1 MAISGT
7 LNLPGDKSISHRA
20 VMLSS
25 LSNGRSE
32 LRNLSSA
39 DDVVSTISCLKSC
52 GLKYDK
58 TSNGVII
65 NGGNFVDP
73 NQPLDCGNSG
83 TTMRLLLGLLSGQ
96 GINATL
102 IGDES
107 LSKRPMKRIIN
118 PLKQMGL
125 KIISND
131 YKSPIKIQKSK
142 LNGIS
147 YHSPIASAQIKSSLL
162 FSGLGA
168 AGTTTITEPILSRNH
183 SEIMLSNL
191 GAKIKTN
198 DLSISISKSN
208 NFSPLNLTI
217 PSDTSTA
224 SFFIAAASLISDSRL
239 KFNRLLLNPTRT
251 GFLNAI
257 KKMGCTIK
265 FINTSIENGE
275 KIGNVEVYHQ
285 KLKGITI
292 DKNDVPSI
300 IDELPILA
308 LMATQAH
315 GITKVSGAEE
325 LRVKESDRI
334 EAICDNLKNMGA
346 DVEELDDGFIIK
358 GPTKLNGA
366 LIKTYDDHRIAMTF
380 EIASLIAEGKTQ
392 LDNNSCISISFP
404 EFYSTLESIL
414 Q

>member
-20 VMLSS
+20 LMLAS
-25 LSNGRSE
+25 LANGRSE
-32 LRNLSSA
+32 LRNLSTA

-52 GLKYDK
+52 GLKYDR

-73 NQPLDCGNSG
+73 DQPLDCGNSG

-125 KIISND
+125 KIISKD

-147 YHSPIASAQIKSSLL
+147 YHSPIASAQIKSSIL

-168 AGTTTITEPILSRNH
+168 AGTTMITEPILSRNH
-183 SEIMLSNL
+183 SEIMLNNL

-198 DLSISISKSN
+198 DLSISITKSN

-224 SFFIAAASLISDSRL
+224 SFFIAAAILISDSRI

-315 GITKVSGAEE
+315 GITKVYGAEE

-334 EAICDNLKNMGA
+334 AAICDNLKNMGA
-346 DVEELDDGFIIK
+346 DVEELDGGFIIK

-380 EIASLIAEGKTQ
+380 EIAALIAEGKTQ

>member
-20 VMLSS
+20 LMLAS
-25 LSNGRSE
+25 LVNGRSE

-52 GLKYDK
+52 GLKYDR
-58 TSNGVII
+58 TSNSVIV

-73 NQPLDCGNSG
+73 DQPLDCGNSG

-183 SEIMLSNL
+183 SEIMLGSL

>member
-1 MAISGT
+1 
-7 LNLPGDKSISHRA
+7 
-20 VMLSS
+20 
-25 LSNGRSE
+25 
-32 LRNLSSA
+32 
-39 DDVVSTISCLKSC
+39 
-52 GLKYDK
+52 
-58 TSNGVII
+58 
-65 NGGNFVDP
+65 
-73 NQPLDCGNSG
+73 
-83 TTMRLLLGLLSGQ
+83 MRLLLGLLSGQ

-168 AGTTTITEPILSRNH
+168 AGTTMITEPILSRNH

-334 EAICDNLKNMGA
+334 EAICDNLKSMGA

>member
-1 MAISGT
+1 
-7 LNLPGDKSISHRA
+7 
-20 VMLSS
+20 
-25 LSNGRSE
+25 
-32 LRNLSSA
+32 
-39 DDVVSTISCLKSC
+39 
-52 GLKYDK
+52 
-58 TSNGVII
+58 
-65 NGGNFVDP
+65 
-73 NQPLDCGNSG
+73 
-83 TTMRLLLGLLSGQ
+83 
-96 GINATL
+96 
-102 IGDES
+102 
-107 LSKRPMKRIIN
+107 
-118 PLKQMGL
+118 
-125 KIISND
+125 
-131 YKSPIKIQKSK
+131 
-142 LNGIS
+142 
-147 YHSPIASAQIKSSLL
+147 
-162 FSGLGA
+162 
-168 AGTTTITEPILSRNH
+168 
-183 SEIMLSNL
+183 MLSNL

>member
-20 VMLSS
+20 LMLAS
-25 LSNGRSE
+25 LVNGRSE

-52 GLKYDK
+52 GLKYDR
-58 TSNGVII
+58 TSNSVIV

-73 NQPLDCGNSG
+73 DQPLDCGNSG

-102 IGDES
+102 IGDDS

-118 PLKQMGL
+118 PLKKMGL

-168 AGTTTITEPILSRNH
+168 AGTTMITEPILSRNH

>member
-168 AGTTTITEPILSRNH
+168 AGTTMITEPILSRNH

>member
-20 VMLSS
+20 LMLAS
-25 LSNGRSE
+25 LVNGRSE

-52 GLKYDK
+52 GLKYDR
-58 TSNGVII
+58 TSNSVIV

-73 NQPLDCGNSG
+73 DQPLDCGNSG

-102 IGDES
+102 IGDDS

-168 AGTTTITEPILSRNH
+168 AGTTMITEPILSRNH

>member
-73 NQPLDCGNSG
+73 DQPLDCGNSG

-334 EAICDNLKNMGA
+334 AAICDNLKSMGA
-346 DVEELDDGFIIK
+346 DVEELNDGFIIK
-358 GPTKLNGA
+358 GPTKLNGT

>member
-20 VMLSS
+20 LMLAS
-25 LSNGRSE
+25 LVNGRSE

-52 GLKYDK
+52 GLKYDR
-58 TSNGVII
+58 TSNSVIV

-73 NQPLDCGNSG
+73 DQPLDCGNSG

-183 SEIMLSNL
+183 SEIMLSSL

>member
-20 VMLSS
+20 LMLAS
-25 LSNGRSE
+25 LANGRSE
-32 LRNLSSA
+32 LRNLSTA

-52 GLKYDK
+52 GLKYDR

-73 NQPLDCGNSG
+73 DQPLDCGNSG

-125 KIISND
+125 KIISKD

-147 YHSPIASAQIKSSLL
+147 YNSPIASAQIKSSLL

-168 AGTTTITEPILSRNH
+168 AGTTMITEPILSRNH
-183 SEIMLSNL
+183 SEIMLNNL

-198 DLSISISKSN
+198 DLSISITKSN
-208 NFSPLNLTI
+208 NFSP
-217 PSDTSTA
+217 
-224 SFFIAAASLISDSRL
+224 
-239 KFNRLLLNPTRT
+239 
-251 GFLNAI
+251 
-257 KKMGCTIK
+257 
-265 FINTSIENGE
+265 
-275 KIGNVEVYHQ
+275 
-285 KLKGITI
+285 
-292 DKNDVPSI
+292 
-300 IDELPILA
+300 
-308 LMATQAH
+308 
-315 GITKVSGAEE
+315 
-325 LRVKESDRI
+325 
-334 EAICDNLKNMGA
+334 
-346 DVEELDDGFIIK
+346 
-358 GPTKLNGA
+358 
-366 LIKTYDDHRIAMTF
+366 
-380 EIASLIAEGKTQ
+380 
-392 LDNNSCISISFP
+392 
-404 EFYSTLESIL
+404 
-414 Q
+414 

>member
-20 VMLSS
+20 LMLAS
-25 LSNGRSE
+25 LVNGRSE

-52 GLKYDK
+52 GLKYDR
-58 TSNGVII
+58 TSNSVIV

-73 NQPLDCGNSG
+73 DQPLDCGNSG

-168 AGTTTITEPILSRNH
+168 AGTTMITEPILSRNH

>member
-7 LNLPGDKSISHRA
+7 LNLTGDKSISHRA
-20 VMLSS
+20 LMLAS
-25 LSNGRSE
+25 LVNGRSE

-52 GLKYDK
+52 GLKYDR
-58 TSNGVII
+58 TSNSVIV

-73 NQPLDCGNSG
+73 DQPLDCGNSG

-102 IGDES
+102 IGDDS

-118 PLKQMGL
+118 PLKKMGL
-125 KIISND
+125 KIISKD

-168 AGTTTITEPILSRNH
+168 AGTTMITEPILSRNH

-292 DKNDVPSI
+292 GKNDVPSI